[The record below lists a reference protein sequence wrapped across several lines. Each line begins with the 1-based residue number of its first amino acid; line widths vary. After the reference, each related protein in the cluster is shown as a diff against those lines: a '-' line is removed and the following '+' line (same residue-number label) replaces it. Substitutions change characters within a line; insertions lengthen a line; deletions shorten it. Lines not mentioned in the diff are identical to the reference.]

1 MHCEPAVPKTYSTFH
16 GACELKRTKITSKPN
31 RLLFRSVVVWGYRA
45 VLFASWF
52 DNVMGLERMTKGDFM
67 EFESYKSDFARDGF
81 VIVRDFLS
89 LQEVAELER
98 NLSRYIG
105 EIVPGLPPTDAF
117 YETKGSPETL
127 KQMQFMHN
135 NDAFFDEFLRRNT
148 YLELAEA
155 LLGMPAIAQGVEYF
169 NKPAGIGKQT
179 PPHQDGYY
187 FTLVP
192 SEALTLW
199 FALDEVD
206 EENGCVRYVPG
217 SHKKGMRLHNLSNVL
232 GFSQGIADWSPQDQ
246 AHEVKTVVRPG
257 DLLAHHCDTI
267 HRADANFSQ
276 RSRRAVAIVYYA
288 AQAIPDLQ
296 AKARYME
303 SSMKQREILQAN

>member
-1 MHCEPAVPKTYSTFH
+1 M
-16 GACELKRTKITSKPN
+16 N
-31 RLLFRSVVVWGYRA
+31 Q
-45 VLFASWF
+45 
-52 DNVMGLERMTKGDFM
+52 
-67 EFESYKSDFARDGF
+67 FECYKSDFSRDGY
-81 VIVRDFLS
+81 VIVRNFLS
-89 LQEVAELER
+89 PREVAELEQI
-98 NLSRYIG
+98 LSRYIDQT
-105 EIVPGLPPTDAF
+105 VPGLPPTDVF

-135 NDAFFDEFLRRNT
+135 NDAFFAQFLRRNM

-155 LLGMPAIAQGVEYF
+155 LLGMSAVAQGVEYF

-199 FALDEVD
+199 FALDEVS

-217 SHKKGMRLHNLSNVL
+217 SHKKGMRPHNLSNVL
-232 GFSQGIADWSPQDQ
+232 GFSQGIADWNAQDQ
-246 AHEVKTVVRPG
+246 AKEVSGLAHPG

-267 HRADANFSQ
+267 HRADANLSQ

-288 AQAIPDLQ
+288 AHAVPDPE

-303 SSMKQREILQAN
+303 SSKKQRSILQAS

>member
-1 MHCEPAVPKTYSTFH
+1 MD
-16 GACELKRTKITSKPN
+16 R
-31 RLLFRSVVVWGYRA
+31 
-45 VLFASWF
+45 
-52 DNVMGLERMTKGDFM
+52 
-67 EFESYKSDFARDGF
+67 FESYKNDFARDGY
-81 VIVRDFLS
+81 VIARNFLS
-89 LQEVAELER
+89 PQEVAELEQ
-98 NLSRYIG
+98 NLCRYIDQV
-105 EIVPGLPPTDAF
+105 VPGLPPTDAF

-135 NDAFFDEFLRRNT
+135 NDAFFAELLRRNT

-199 FALDEVD
+199 FALDEVS

-217 SHKKGMRLHNLSNVL
+217 SHKKGMRPHNVSNVL
-232 GFSQGIADWSPQDQ
+232 GFSQGIADWNAQDQ
-246 AHEVKTVVRPG
+246 ALEVKGLAHPG

-267 HRADANFSQ
+267 HRADANLSHS
-276 RSRRAVAIVYYA
+276 SRRAVAIVYYA
-288 AQAIPDLQ
+288 AQAVPDLE

-303 SSMKQREILQAN
+303 SSKKQRAILQAR